1 MNAFERNPYK
11 FRDKS
16 EELKMVLDGFR
27 KYLEIKRKQTKA
39 TARGNVIM
47 AGWIIKWCNNL
58 HPTKEEVEKFRE
70 WLINKNYSKSTIRN
84 MLFAMEHYFRFSGK
98 EVHFDKPRM
107 KRGLPH
113 FLTEKDVQQLL
124 FVIDSYRDFAI
135 VSVLAYS
142 GVRVSE
148 LCNLDVEDI
157 DYQNRTLR
165 VRHGKGDKDRD
176 VVISQECINAI
187 NEYLKHRPAPSD
199 GSDGANA
206 LFLNKFHRRFRY
218 KDIENMVRKYADK
231 SGIMKRITP
240 HVLRHTLAT
249 NMLAHG
255 CPVAFIQKQ
264 LGHNDITTTMIYT
277 HVDLTMLKKAY
288 DEFCPKF

>member
-70 WLINKNYSKSTIRN
+70 WLVNKNYSKSTIRN

-124 FVIDSYRDFAI
+124 FVIDI
-135 VSVLAYS
+135 
-142 GVRVSE
+142 
-148 LCNLDVEDI
+148 
-157 DYQNRTLR
+157 
-165 VRHGKGDKDRD
+165 
-176 VVISQECINAI
+176 
-187 NEYLKHRPAPSD
+187 
-199 GSDGANA
+199 
-206 LFLNKFHRRFRY
+206 
-218 KDIENMVRKYADK
+218 
-231 SGIMKRITP
+231 
-240 HVLRHTLAT
+240 
-249 NMLAHG
+249 
-255 CPVAFIQKQ
+255 
-264 LGHNDITTTMIYT
+264 
-277 HVDLTMLKKAY
+277 
-288 DEFCPKF
+288 

>member
-1 MNAFERNPYK
+1 MNVFERNPYK

-27 KYLEIKRKQTKA
+27 KYLEIKRKQTKG
-39 TARGNVIM
+39 TARGNLIM

-58 HPTKEEVEKFRE
+58 HPTVEDVEKFRE
-70 WLINKNYSKSTIRN
+70 WLTNKNYSKSTIRN
-84 MLFAMEHYFRFSGK
+84 MLFAMEHYFKFNDK

-107 KRGLPH
+107 TRGLPH

-124 FVIDSYRDFAI
+124 FAIDSYRDFAI

-142 GVRVSE
+142 GIRVSE

-157 DYQNRTLR
+157 EYQNRTLR
-165 VRHGKGDKDRD
+165 IRHGKGDKDRD
-176 VVISQECINAI
+176 VMISQECISAI

-199 GSDGANA
+199 GATA

-218 KDIENMVRKYADK
+218 KDIENMVRKYAGK
-231 SGIMKRITP
+231 SGLTKRITP